1 MKSTIFS
8 RFGIHDADCQITHER
23 DPQGIPRLLFR
34 SRDEAPVDLDLADAS
49 HLRQMLVQA
58 GDINDAHEIDTHIAA
73 ARRIPLI

>member
-1 MKSTIFS
+1 MKSAIFA

-23 DPQGIPRLLFR
+23 DPQGIPRLVFR
-34 SRDEAPVDLDLADAS
+34 SGDEAPVDLAGAS

-58 GDINDAHEIDTHIAA
+58 GDINEAHEIDTHIAA